1 MTFTARTEVIN
12 TLLVPA
18 GSLPAL
24 AVMVE
29 KATKR
34 GGYITLSISLPKRP
48 KTTGERSQL
57 NRHWGHCE
65 DIADQLSTIKC
76 SYTKREIDDAIRRMS
91 VDEGLPTFLNIDG
104 KEEPIHLSEMSVEE
118 ANIVE
123 RVKQRFC
130 DENELWLHEY
140 DDTVKPPVPYRCV
153 GGRTRADMATYR
165 PGLG

>member
-1 MTFTARTEVIN
+1 MTFTAKVEVVN

-24 AVMVE
+24 AVMTE
-29 KATKR
+29 KAAKR

-65 DIADQLSTIKC
+65 DIADQLSTIKR
-76 SYTKREIDDAIRRMS
+76 SYTKREIDDALRRMAVS
-91 VDEGLPTFLNIDG
+91 EHLPTFLNIDG
-104 KEEPIHLSEMSVEE
+104 QEEPIHLSEMSVEE

-123 RVKQRFC
+123 TVKQRFC
-130 DENELWLHEY
+130 DKNGLWITEY
-140 DDTVKPPVPYRCV
+140 DDEVLPPVPYRSI
-153 GGRTRADMATYR
+153 GGRTRAEMAVYR
-165 PGLG
+165 SGL